1 MLLPFFVEPVIIRN
15 GISRSLCDGIC
26 RRYSG
31 ILPPMPRLYCQL
43 KRLGVKHFRIQ
54 TSFAGLGICRRNL
67 RDIPAGICGRPV
79 GISRRGPAA
88 ATSKLHDSPLV
99 TCPMSRPSSRNI
111 PIGRL
116 RTIEGTSDPAAT
128 AIEHMCVDLRC
139 ADILVAKQFL
149 YRPDIVVVQ

>member
-1 MLLPFFVEPVIIRN
+1 VLCLISFKSSSRSLDAGATEPVIIRN

-54 TSFAGLGICRRNL
+54 TSFAGLGICRRNS

-79 GISRRGPAA
+79 GISRRGPQPQPRRNSM
-88 ATSKLHDSPLV
+88 TLHWLRAP
-99 TCPMSRPSSRNI
+99 CRAHPPGISRSDDYGRSR
-111 PIGRL
+111 GL
-116 RTIEGTSDPAAT
+116 RTPRPPRLST
-128 AIEHMCVDLRC
+128 CV
-139 ADILVAKQFL
+139 
-149 YRPDIVVVQ
+149 